1 MNVRPEETKVF
12 QHIKHGDMA
21 AVQRSLTSGEL
32 TVHDYDTFGNSVL
45 DYAATSRNADYSSYY
60 SCAFER
66 DDNGRTALHWLAH
79 EWART
84 DYDDHSKHE
93 EVMLELLARGSNPSA
108 HDSTETTPLWNLL
121 DELAPVVESGHH
133 GSGTAQQIIDVL
145 QQWTRI
151 FQASGQSLQSYTAS
165 EQQHHIPLH
174 VKSFRLN
181 TFDEAPPPRVSIDQ
195 YDYDAA
201 QENIP
206 AVREFTAPNTV
217 DAKRI

>member
-1 MNVRPEETKVF
+1 
-12 QHIKHGDMA
+12 MA
-21 AVQRSLTSGEL
+21 AVQRNLTSGEL

-45 DYAATSRNADYSSYY
+45 DYAATSRNADLL
-60 SCAFER
+60 ELLL
-66 DDNGRTALHWLAH
+66 ALHWLAH

-84 DYDDHSKHE
+84 DYDDHSEHE
-93 EVMLELLARGSNPSA
+93 EVMLELLARGTNPSA
-108 HDSTETTPLWNLL
+108 LDSAGTTPLWNLL

-151 FQASGQSLQSYTAS
+151 LQASGQSLQSYTAS

-181 TFDEAPPPRVSIDQ
+181 TFDEPPPSGQYRSI
-195 YDYDAA
+195 
-201 QENIP
+201 
-206 AVREFTAPNTV
+206 RL
-217 DAKRI
+217 